1 MAPAPFGA
9 YPAGDD
15 NNSLVRDPV
24 DHIGR
29 YLAEHV
35 TNVSAKL
42 PARTFT
48 MTSTQHPL
56 CSTRGQCLRSANRSS
71 PVAGSSPSHFGQSA
85 SRKMTGMRLCNSAMT
100 SFGPQVSIVQL
111 WNSQLSSQSSTS
123 IASSS
128 KDSATW

>member
-1 MAPAPFGA
+1 VR
-9 YPAGDD
+9 GDD
-15 NNSLVRDPV
+15 NTSLVRDPV

-56 CSTRGQCLRSANRSS
+56 CSTRGLAARVR
-71 PVAGSSPSHFGQSA
+71 
-85 SRKMTGMRLCNSAMT
+85 RR
-100 SFGPQVSIVQL
+100 
-111 WNSQLSSQSSTS
+111 
-123 IASSS
+123 
-128 KDSATW
+128 